1 MVNLPHLQKHHLF
14 VCHFG
19 GQGMDL
25 KFGGIDLRF
34 GKPPAGLTNPAG
46 TWTCQS
52 LTIIERGGDRMD
64 FELTKEQK
72 QIQKSV
78 REFVKGEFKK
88 DLILELEE
96 NHQYPTD
103 IWKKAAELGF
113 IGIHFPE
120 AYSGMG
126 LGVMENILVAEE
138 LCRGDSSVGACLI
151 LADFASEI
159 ILHFGSDEQKKAWL
173 PKVAEGEV
181 LSCGAFTEPDHGSD
195 ITRMETTAVKD
206 GDEWII
212 NGTKIF
218 ITNGGPLAGFY
229 SVLCQT
235 DPEAQ
240 PTHRGMSLILVE
252 ADRAGVS
259 TASVGVKMGIR
270 MMDTAEVNFK
280 DARVPL
286 SNLIGKE
293 NKGFYQVLEF
303 FDESRILIAAQ
314 GLGTAQGAFD
324 RALAYVKSREQF
336 GKKIAQFQITQHKL
350 ADMATKIEMAQLLV
364 YKAAWNF
371 DQGRIDPKL
380 TSMAKMVAGR
390 TAVEVAD
397 EAIQLLGG
405 YGYMLEYEVE
415 RFYRDA
421 KICELYEGT
430 KEIQKNTIASSLIG
444 KLK

>member
-1 MVNLPHLQKHHLF
+1 
-14 VCHFG
+14 
-19 GQGMDL
+19 
-25 KFGGIDLRF
+25 
-34 GKPPAGLTNPAG
+34 
-46 TWTCQS
+46 
-52 LTIIERGGDRMD
+52 MD
-64 FELTKEQK
+64 FELTKEQIE
-72 QIQKSV
+72 IQKAV
-78 REFVKGEFKK
+78 RDFVKGEFKK
-88 DLILELEE
+88 DVILELEE
-96 NHQYPTD
+96 KHEYPEK

-120 AYSGMG
+120 EYSGEG

-159 ILHFGSDEQKKAWL
+159 ILHFGNEDQKKACL
-173 PKVAEGEV
+173 PKVAEGKV

-195 ITRMETTAVKD
+195 ITTMDTVAVKD
-206 GDEWII
+206 GDEWVI
-212 NGTKIF
+212 NGSKIF
-218 ITNGGPLAGFY
+218 ITNAGPLAGFY

-235 DPEAQ
+235 DSDAKPSY
-240 PTHRGMSLILVE
+240 RGISLILVE
-252 ADRAGVS
+252 ADRPGVS
-259 TASVGVKMGIR
+259 VSDVGTKMGIR
-270 MMDTAEVNFK
+270 FMHTGEVSFK
-280 DARVPL
+280 DVRVPV
-286 SNLIGKE
+286 SNTIGKE
-293 NKGFYQVLEF
+293 GKGFYQVLEF

-324 RALAYVKSREQF
+324 RALAYVKTREQF
-336 GKKIAQFQITQHKL
+336 GKKIATFQATQHKL
-350 ADMATKIEMAQLLV
+350 AEMATKIEMARLLV

-371 DQGRIDPKL
+371 DKGRIDPKL

-390 TAVEVAD
+390 TAVEVCD

-430 KEIQKNTIASSLIG
+430 KEIQKNTIASAVLG

>member
-1 MVNLPHLQKHHLF
+1 V
-14 VCHFG
+14 
-19 GQGMDL
+19 
-25 KFGGIDLRF
+25 
-34 GKPPAGLTNPAG
+34 
-46 TWTCQS
+46 
-52 LTIIERGGDRMD
+52 E
-64 FELTKEQK
+64 FELTKEQI

-96 NHQYPTD
+96 KHRYPED

-120 AYSGMG
+120 EYSGMG

-159 ILHFGSDEQKKAWL
+159 VLHFGSEEQKKTWL
-173 PKVAEGEV
+173 PRVAEGEV

-195 ITRMETTAVKD
+195 ITSMDTTAVRD
-206 GDEWII
+206 GDEWLI
-212 NGTKIF
+212 NGSKIF

-229 SVLCQT
+229 NVLCQT
-235 DPEAQ
+235 DPEIS
-240 PTHRGMSLILVE
+240 PSHRGMSLILVE
-252 ADRAGVS
+252 ADRPGVS

-280 DARVPL
+280 DVRVPV

-293 NKGFYQVLEF
+293 NRGFYQVLEF

-336 GKKIAQFQITQHKL
+336 GKKIAQFQVNQHKL
-350 ADMATKIEMAQLLV
+350 ADMATKIEMARLLV

-390 TAVEVAD
+390 TAVEVCD

-415 RFYRDA
+415 RFARDA

-430 KEIQKNTIASSLIG
+430 KEIQKNTIASYILG
-444 KLK
+444 KSK